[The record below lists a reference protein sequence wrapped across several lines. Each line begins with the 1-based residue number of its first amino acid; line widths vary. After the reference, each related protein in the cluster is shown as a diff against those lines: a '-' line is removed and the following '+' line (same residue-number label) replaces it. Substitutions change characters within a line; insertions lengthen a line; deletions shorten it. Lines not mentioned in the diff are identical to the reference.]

1 MQQPL
6 PPRRSRSRRCALAGL
21 TGRLPRM
28 PTGRAGV
35 SSTGSYTFRRPASFN
50 FLGKN
55 HRASTWKKVLIGIC
69 FEIARRHPDD
79 FNKVLNLKGR
89 KRDYFSHDYRGMTS
103 PEKIPGTAT
112 FVETNLSANDVA
124 KRCQQILRL
133 FGYKSADFGVLT
145 D

>member
-1 MQQPL
+1 
-6 PPRRSRSRRCALAGL
+6 
-21 TGRLPRM
+21 M

-69 FEIARRHPDD
+69 VEIARRHPDD
-79 FNKVLNLKGR
+79 FDKVLNLKGR